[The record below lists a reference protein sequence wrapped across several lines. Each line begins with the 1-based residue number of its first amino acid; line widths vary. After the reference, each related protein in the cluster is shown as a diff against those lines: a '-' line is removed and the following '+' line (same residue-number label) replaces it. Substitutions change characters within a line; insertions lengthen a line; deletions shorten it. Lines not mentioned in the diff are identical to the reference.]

1 MTLLHHE
8 VIGTGDTVLLLVE
21 DPATFNRVLLDFLDG
36 LR

>member
-8 VIGTGDTVLLLVE
+8 VIGTGDTV
-21 DPATFNRVLLDFLDG
+21 PLDFLDG